1 MLSLAIY
8 KVHEM
13 EETLFKILKFWLKMH
28 GCREMTDLN
37 GLKLFDP
44 PKLAAKKDKNGNLI
58 LFKT

>member
-1 MLSLAIY
+1 
-8 KVHEM
+8 M
-13 EETLFKILKFWLKMH
+13 EKFKIKLPTMLQLIEWWLMFH
-28 GCREMTDLN
+28 GCKRMTDLD

>member
-1 MLSLAIY
+1 
-8 KVHEM
+8 M